1 MSSCSNIPIAGVLR
15 RTEEVDK
22 ENMINLKMINKNIA
36 VAFLL
41 SVSFTASA
49 QTRLTVLLGGEGSSF
64 GFYREPAGDIIH
76 SSNYTR
82 WPVLTIGLVMEKSL
96 EYRWGLQVEGLVSA
110 RNKVDIVNIGIITYD
125 YIGFNHF
132 RLSLHGVYHLGKS
145 FEISAGPSLN
155 YNHKFY
161 RGFDEKGRFT
171 SSFSSGRVRLGL
183 SGRINWVLQKH
194 FVIGIYGI
202 YGTDWLF
209 KDQVS
214 NIMPFNTFG
223 VQLGYRF

>member
-1 MSSCSNIPIAGVLR
+1 M
-15 RTEEVDK
+15 T
-22 ENMINLKMINKNIA
+22 NKIFIL
-36 VAFLL
+36 AFLL
-41 SVSFTASA
+41 NIGFMASA
-49 QTRLTVLLGGEGSSF
+49 QTRLSVLLGGEVSSF
-64 GFYREPAGDIIH
+64 GFYREPVGDIIY

-82 WPVLTIGLVMEKSL
+82 WPVLTLGLVMEKSL
-96 EYRWGLQVEGLVSA
+96 TYRWGLQVEGLVSA
-110 RNKVDIVNIGIITYD
+110 RNKVDIVNSGIVTYD

-161 RGFDEKGRFT
+161 KGFDEKGRFT
-171 SSFSSGRVRLGL
+171 SSFSSSRVRLGL
-183 SGRINWVLQKH
+183 SARANWVLQKH
-194 FVIGIYGI
+194 FVIGIYSI

-209 KDQVS
+209 KDQVRDS